1 MQRANISDVHKL
13 ANMLKAMY
21 QEISPLAS
29 NEDKKYEQL
38 AEKHIKEDY
47 VYLLDDKAFY
57 IVKDVS
63 VPVIDRK
70 MWDGV
75 SVYIK
80 PEYRKG
86 RALSSMYKHMFKT
99 FDGDIIGMVEPN
111 SEHLP
116 VVAKRHTLV
125 GYLYKMNRS

>member
-1 MQRANISDVHKL
+1 MQRAKISDVSKL
-13 ANMLKAMY
+13 STMLKAMY
-21 QEISPLAS
+21 QEVSPYAS
-29 NEDKKYEQL
+29 NDDSKYLAL

-47 VYLLDDKAFY
+47 VYFYEDKSFY

-63 VPVIDRK
+63 VPVIDK
-70 MWDGV
+70 QMWDGV
-75 SVYIK
+75 SVYVK

-86 RALSSMYKHMFKT
+86 RALSLMYKHMFET
-99 FDGDIIGMVEPN
+99 FQGDIIGMVEPN

-116 VVAKRHTLV
+116 VVSKRHELI